1 MKRETGKFQL
11 KKWKRYRVIMDKDL
25 KQITDNINN
34 VVERFSKNT
43 EQWQELKK
51 DLEMD
56 ISSMKELIIL
66 IDKAVKLKEET
77 MSKLN

>member
-1 MKRETGKFQL
+1 
-11 KKWKRYRVIMDKDL
+11 MDKDL